1 MKRLETKK
9 RRGSWLHFAITG
21 AVLVILSLGVS
32 QMLPKSHPL
41 RALRKFGGGS
51 DSASKPVEVQGA
63 PLAVAGAVPSDA
75 KSGNETMPKSENQT
89 DAPSP
94 PAYVSSIPKVESEK
108 SAKRTGAYQS
118 LTFETLTSFDIREPD
133 WEKLEDPAYIATLNL
148 DEDIPSQIKAL
159 NGEKIEIEGFMLP
172 LEGEDDNLQ
181 SFVLLENQLACCF
194 GAIPLL
200 NEWVYVTVPEKKKV
214 SSYQDELV
222 MIYGTLRV
230 GAEFEDGMLNG
241 IYHLKLDRL
250 EADALR
256 LGRF

>member
-1 MKRLETKK
+1 MKQLKTKK
-9 RRGSWLHFAITG
+9 RRSPWLHFAISG
-21 AVLVILSLGVS
+21 AVLVVLSLGIT

-41 RALRKFGGGS
+41 RALRKLGGES
-51 DSASKPVEVQGA
+51 DSASKPIEVQGA
-63 PLAVAGAVPSDA
+63 PLAVAGANPDDTNSE
-75 KSGNETMPKSENQT
+75 NETNPKPENQT
-89 DAPSP
+89 NTPPSP
-94 PAYVSSIPKVESEK
+94 ASVSPLPKIESEK
-108 SAKRTGAYQS
+108 SVKPTRGYQS
-118 LTFETLTSFDIREPD
+118 LTFETLTNFDIREPD
-133 WEKLEDPAYIATLNL
+133 WDKIEDPAYVAELNL

-159 NGEKIEIEGFMLP
+159 SGEKIGIEGFMLP
-172 LEGEDDNLQ
+172 LQGEDDNLQ

-200 NEWVYVTVPEKKKV
+200 NEWVYVTVPKKKKIR
-214 SSYQDELV
+214 SYQDELV

-241 IYHLKLDRL
+241 IYHLELDRL

>member
-1 MKRLETKK
+1 MKQLKTQK
-9 RRGSWLHFAITG
+9 RRSPWLYFAITG
-21 AVLVILSLGVS
+21 IVLVVLSLGVS

-41 RALRKFGGGS
+41 RALRKLDGES
-51 DSASKPVEVQGA
+51 DSASKSIQVQGA
-63 PLAVAGAVPSDA
+63 PLAVAGAISDDA
-75 KSGNETMPKSENQT
+75 NSVNETNSKPENQT
-89 DAPSP
+89 NTPPSP
-94 PAYVSSIPKVESEK
+94 ASVSPIPKIGREK
-108 SAKRTGAYQS
+108 SAKRTRGYQS
-118 LTFETLTSFDIREPD
+118 LTFETLTNFDIREPD

-159 NGEKIEIEGFMLP
+159 SGEKIEIEGFMLP
-172 LEGEDDNLQ
+172 LQGEDDNLQ

-200 NEWVYVTVPEKKKV
+200 NEWVYVTVPEKKKIR
-214 SSYQDELV
+214 SYQDELV

-241 IYHLKLDRL
+241 IYHLELDRL
-250 EADALR
+250 EADSLR